1 MIPFLF
7 YSSLFPHSVLFDRCL
22 SVCRAVC
29 CSVRL
34 YSVPLFMV
42 NNAVL
47 FRFRSVVL
55 HCSFPFCHI
64 PRCFASFDSIRRYP
78 SIPFYL
84 NPFVFIL
91 LRFFFFFLSVQF
103 YPVKLDPSRQFRL
116 VRSFQF
122 CPAFS
127 SSAVLLFLFRR
138 YSLPP
143 CSALPPLY
151 STPSCSVRV
160 GADPSCRSTRFYF
173 VLRSVLFPVQIHG
186 ILFSAFLL

>member
-1 MIPFLF
+1 MLF
-7 YSSLFPHSVLFDRCL
+7 YSVSVL
-22 SVCRAVC
+22 
-29 CSVRL
+29 
-34 YSVPLFMV
+34 LFST
-42 NNAVL
+42 VL
-47 FRFRSVVL
+47 FRSVTSHVVLLRSILYDVIRPFRSTW
-55 HCSFPFCHI
+55 
-64 PRCFASFDSIRRYP
+64 IRL
-78 SIPFYL
+78 SLFYSG
-84 NPFVFIL
+84 
-91 LRFFFFFLSVQF
+91 FFFFFLSVQF

-127 SSAVLLFLFRR
+127 SSAVLLFLFCR

-151 STPSCSVRV
+151 STPSCSGQF